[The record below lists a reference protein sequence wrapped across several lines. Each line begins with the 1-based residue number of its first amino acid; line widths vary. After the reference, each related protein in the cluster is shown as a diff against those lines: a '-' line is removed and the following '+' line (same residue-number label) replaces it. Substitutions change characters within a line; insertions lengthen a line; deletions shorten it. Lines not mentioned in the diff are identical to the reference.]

1 LGLYYEGGLTDL
13 IRGLYT
19 GCSGMMAQL
28 ARQDV
33 IANNLANVSTPGFK
47 KDVTA
52 VQAFPQ
58 MRIRRIGD
66 IPTRG
71 MAHPP
76 GPPLVGTLGTGAA
89 IAEIATDYS
98 TGNLQKTENSLDLAL
113 RSDGYF
119 VVETPEG
126 ERYTRNG
133 AFKLNDEGLL
143 TTDQGYP
150 VLGSAGPIQLDGEG
164 ELAVDLQGNVMLGTE
179 LVDTLRIVRFEDPRS
194 LVKIGD
200 NLFESGGQEDEDVL
214 NPSVMQGFLETSNVN
229 AVREMVELITVVR
242 AYEANQKIVQ
252 AEDQMLDAAV
262 NRVGSL

>member
-1 LGLYYEGGLTDL
+1 M

-33 IANNLANVSTPGFK
+33 LANNLANVSTPGFK

-52 VQAFPQ
+52 GQAFPQ

-66 IPTRG
+66 ISDQGRAQPLR
-71 MAHPP
+71 
-76 GPPLVGTLGTGAA
+76 PPLVGTLGTGAA
-89 IAEIATDYS
+89 IAEIATDHS
-98 TGNLQKTENSLDLAL
+98 GGNLQKTENSLDLAL
-113 RSDGYF
+113 RADGYF
-119 VVETPEG
+119 VVDTPGG

-150 VLGSAGPIQLDGEG
+150 VLGSAGPILLAGEG
-164 ELAVDLQGNVMLGTE
+164 ELTVDSQGNLMLGTE
-179 LVDTLRIVRFEDPRS
+179 LVDTLRIVRFADSRR

-214 NPSVMQGFLETSNVN
+214 NPRVMQGFLETSNVN